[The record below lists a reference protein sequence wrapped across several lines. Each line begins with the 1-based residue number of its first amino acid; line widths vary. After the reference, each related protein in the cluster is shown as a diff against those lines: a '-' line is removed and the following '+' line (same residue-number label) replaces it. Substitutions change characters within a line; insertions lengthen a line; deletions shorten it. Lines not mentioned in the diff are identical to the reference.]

1 MQFRDWLLSEIHW
14 YSFPSM
20 DINGVTADGIDFH
33 FERYPNDILIDR
45 KSLVQGSSVSAPLND
60 GTWLNVIPHKSE
72 DNVIQNMN
80 LGQYQATIK
89 RQAVRPDLGGPAAS
103 LSNPEN
109 EIKIEPQPLPR
120 SVKLP
125 SIWFK
130 LAKLTLGNQEVKAAG
145 EEAFSAEKQIVPA
158 EIEPIQLQP
167 IPR

>member
-14 YSFPSM
+14 YSFPPM

-33 FERYPNDILIDR
+33 FERYPSDILIDR
-45 KSLVQGSSVSAPLND
+45 KALVQGSSVSAPLND
-60 GTWLNVIPHKSE
+60 GMWLNVVPHKPE
-72 DNVIQNMN
+72 DKAIQNMN
-80 LGQYQATIK
+80 LGQYQATRI
-89 RQAVRPDLGGPAAS
+89 RQEIRPDLGGPAPS
-103 LSNPEN
+103 LPNPEN
-109 EIKIEPQPLPR
+109 EIKIEPQSLPQ

-130 LAKLTLGNQEVKAAG
+130 LAKLTLGNQEVKDTG
-145 EEAFSAEKQIVPA
+145 EEAFSPEKQIVPA